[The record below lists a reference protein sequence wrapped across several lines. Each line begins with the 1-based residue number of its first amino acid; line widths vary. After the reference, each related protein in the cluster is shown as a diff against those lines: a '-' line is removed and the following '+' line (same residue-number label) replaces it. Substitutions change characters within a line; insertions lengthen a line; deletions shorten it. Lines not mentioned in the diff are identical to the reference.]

1 MLVFDTYKFYQQ
13 LEQVGFTK
21 EQAEKVTNLVKET
34 QRASFEEI
42 SNNLATKT
50 EIGEVKAELEL
61 KITEVKV
68 DLIKWIV
75 TLLLAQTGILA
86 ALVKLL

>member
-13 LEQVGFTK
+13 LEKVGFTK
-21 EQAEKVTNLVKET
+21 EQAEKVTDLVRET
-34 QRASFEEI
+34 QEVSFGEI

-50 EIGEVKAELEL
+50 DLEL
-61 KITEVKV
+61 KIGEVKV